1 MRRSGSVDAVG
12 DHRETLDLVGGDI
25 PLSGAECPPQ
35 ACQAKRVIRRFC
47 GTLLARRKRCAG
59 LFFPDRRQRDLV
71 LSEARSDG

>member
-1 MRRSGSVDAVG
+1 
-12 DHRETLDLVGGDI
+12 
-25 PLSGAECPPQ
+25 
-35 ACQAKRVIRRFC
+35 VIRRFC